1 MGPSL
6 ATTFPGE
13 MPPAA
18 PIAPLAY
25 AGDPGIGDQGP
36 ESVRI
41 APCPVPPRCLQEP
54 LRGGGGAR
62 PVWSARSAGSPDAG
76 DQCRGLSA
84 VSLRGRAGL
93 AWRAHDEA
101 DEAQPPPTRRS
112 R

>member
-36 ESVRI
+36 ESVRPPLLDDKTC
-41 APCPVPPRCLQEP
+41 PCGSSKSSKGHQGKGCA
-54 LRGGGGAR
+54 GGDGAR
-62 PVWSARSAGSPDAG
+62 AAEPETAAS
-76 DQCRGLSA
+76 
-84 VSLRGRAGL
+84 
-93 AWRAHDEA
+93 
-101 DEAQPPPTRRS
+101 RS
-112 R
+112 RGH

>member
-36 ESVRI
+36 ESVRPLVI
-41 APCPVPPRCLQEP
+41 NVCTPPLPRPILTPAPSFAQK
-54 LRGGGGAR
+54 A
-62 PVWSARSAGSPDAG
+62 SA
-76 DQCRGLSA
+76 L
-84 VSLRGRAGL
+84 
-93 AWRAHDEA
+93 
-101 DEAQPPPTRRS
+101 
-112 R
+112 